1 MRERA
6 KAMGVLETDRIRVM
20 IQDELP
26 RPNDAKLLQLYEKI
40 GINKAGALTLGH
52 SIYLKPRFARSYN
65 ILIHEF
71 VHISQLET
79 MGNSKFLTDY
89 AIQSLSLDYYKVP
102 LEAEAFTKAA
112 IVTANSAIDQCMQ
125 LYEFE

>member
-89 AIQSLSLDYYKVP
+89 AIQ
-102 LEAEAFTKAA
+102 
-112 IVTANSAIDQCMQ
+112 
-125 LYEFE
+125 